1 MKRIIIFSTIT
12 VSIILLLINAP
23 FESDVSRNAQIEKAQ
38 PQAFQP
44 SNFKTSPTRNKNKKV
59 LNTPSLSSHQLLE
72 SAKNIRRCK
81 GVPKTRDEL
90 TVWINKATSIGEP
103 YEFIEDVSSRFALCS
118 ELKNEEHNFIKILL
132 LAIEKGSDDALNE
145 LWAVSDIEYFESTGV
160 DTTSKQAVFE
170 HRVKFINMKYALA
183 QKLAI
188 NGGEKS
194 QLRLIKGFQN
204 FDPATL
210 QPNIVKA
217 VAFAEYAMQTTN
229 NNEFYLKV
237 SFIKNNL
244 LNKMSALQ
252 LEQAEDLTQRLISV
266 HR

>member
-1 MKRIIIFSTIT
+1 MKRIVIFSTIAI
-12 VSIILLLINAP
+12 SITLLLINAP
-23 FESDVSRNAQIEKAQ
+23 FENNVAPNAQIEKAQ
-38 PQAFQP
+38 PQVFHP
-44 SNFKTSPTRNKNKKV
+44 SNLKISATLNNNNTS
-59 LNTPSLSSHQLLE
+59 NTSSLSSQQLLE

-81 GVPKTRDEL
+81 GVPKTRNEL
-90 TVWINKATSIGEP
+90 TVWIDRATSIGEP

-118 ELKNEEHNFIKILL
+118 ELKSEEHNFIKILL

-170 HRVKFINMKYALA
+170 HRVKFMNMKYSLA

-194 QLRLIKGFQN
+194 QLRLIKGFLYV
-204 FDPATL
+204 DPATL

-252 LEQAEDLTQRLISV
+252 LEQAEDLTQKLLRV
-266 HR
+266 QRK

>member
-1 MKRIIIFSTIT
+1 MKRIVIFSTIAI
-12 VSIILLLINAP
+12 SITLILINVP
-23 FESDVSRNAQIEKAQ
+23 FENDVSTNAQIEKAQ

-72 SAKNIRRCK
+72 SAKSIRRCK

-90 TVWINKATSIGEP
+90 TVWIDNATSIGEP
-103 YEFIEDVSSRFALCS
+103 YEFIEDVSSRFTLCS
-118 ELKNEEHNFIKILL
+118 ELKNEEHNFIKLLL
-132 LAIEKGSDDALNE
+132 LAIEKGSDDALDE

-160 DTTSKQAVFE
+160 DTSSKQAVFE
-170 HRVKFINMKYALA
+170 HRLKFINMKYAFA
-183 QKLAI
+183 QKLAM

-204 FDPATL
+204 LDPATL

-237 SFIKNNL
+237 SFINNSL

-252 LEQAEDLTQRLISV
+252 IEQAEDLTQKLLSV

>member
-1 MKRIIIFSTIT
+1 MKRIVIFSTIAI
-12 VSIILLLINAP
+12 SITMLLINVP
-23 FESDVSRNAQIEKAQ
+23 FENDVSTNAQIEKTQ

-44 SNFKTSPTRNKNKKV
+44 SNFKTSVNRTNNKNTS
-59 LNTPSLSSHQLLE
+59 NIPSLSSQQLLE

-81 GVPKTRDEL
+81 GVPKTKNEL
-90 TVWINKATSIGEP
+90 TVWIDKATSIGEP

-118 ELKNEEHNFIKILL
+118 DLKHEEHNFIKILL

-170 HRVKFINMKYALA
+170 HRVKFTNMKYALA
-183 QKLAI
+183 QKLAM

-229 NNEFYLKV
+229 NNEFYLKA

-244 LNKMSALQ
+244 MNKMSALQ